1 MLLKGRKELCFLS
14 VAWCSPTEPIP
25 SDSRHCHTQPT
36 SHGERRLQ
44 QAKRKVSLTEIVS
57 EMREI
62 CQADDQ
68 LIPPIIIVDLW
79 PISVPSSTP
88 RQTFPFSCKSPMKTW
103 LMNPE
108 EEMVLKMLLAVLVN
122 LHWWSNSFQ
131 EKLWMFLGSRTIFSG
146 IAVPRAW
153 TVPSHHLQTWGMCN
167 VEVLL
172 YIASDWKTT
181 DVLGIE

>member
-1 MLLKGRKELCFLS
+1 VTFKEVDCAMLLKGRKELCFLS

-44 QAKRKVSLTEIVS
+44 QSKRKVSLTEIVS

-88 RQTFPFSCKSPMKTW
+88 RQTFPFSCKSPIENMIDEPGRGNGVKDVTCCACELT
-103 LMNPE
+103 LMI
-108 EEMVLKMLLAVLVN
+108 K
-122 LHWWSNSFQ
+122 
-131 EKLWMFLGSRTIFSG
+131 
-146 IAVPRAW
+146 
-153 TVPSHHLQTWGMCN
+153 
-167 VEVLL
+167 
-172 YIASDWKTT
+172 
-181 DVLGIE
+181 